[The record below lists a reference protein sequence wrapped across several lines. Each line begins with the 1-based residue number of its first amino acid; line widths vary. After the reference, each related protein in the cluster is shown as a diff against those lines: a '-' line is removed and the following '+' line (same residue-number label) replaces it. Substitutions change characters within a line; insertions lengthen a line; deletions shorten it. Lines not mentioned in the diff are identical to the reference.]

1 MTISIDYELK
11 GLQDLADEL
20 ERLDDIKFDEV
31 VKNNLT
37 EMYNRGKNG
46 TNAKQGGTPVS
57 KSSSVFD
64 WKTKSTYKRTG
75 GQLKQSLGVDFRS
88 SEVYYTKDYAPHVE
102 FGHRQNV
109 GQYVP
114 AIGKRLVKS
123 YVKGQHFLQNNLKKQ
138 QSIFKEDLEKALN
151 DSKT

>member
-1 MTISIDYELK
+1 MTISVDYELK

-20 ERLDDIKFDEV
+20 ERLDDIKFDEI

-46 TNAKQGGTPVS
+46 TDPKQGGTPVS
-57 KSSSVFD
+57 KSSKVFD
-64 WKTKSTYKRTG
+64 WKTKSSYQRTG
-75 GQLKQSLGVDFRS
+75 GQLKQSLGVDFRL

-123 YVKGQHFLQNNLKKQ
+123 YVKGQHFLKNNLKKQ